1 MVLGA
6 PPAQLATKVRMAHK
20 ASPVEW
26 AHKATLAT
34 QALLDQLVLPDKK
47 VLMVFSARLVIR
59 VQPDTLVQLVTKEI
73 RVSLE

>member
-1 MVLGA
+1 
-6 PPAQLATKVRMAHK
+6 MAHK

-34 QALLDQLVLPDKK
+34 QALLDPLVLPDKK

-59 VQPDTLVQLVTKEI
+59 VLLERLASQVTKEI